1 MGAVGNWG
9 NCGSWIAD
17 CGSEAGR
24 RGRGDFGIRRKGH
37 RPLGGAGGSRVVLRF
52 PTSEF
57 RLFPGRFPF
66 SPFPLLPFS
75 RIPALQLPDHLSQR
89 QAVDVAHGEIVYA
102 ALAADGDHVDDVRM
116 VELRGSLGLV
126 LEPRHLPRIDD
137 RREGKNLQRH
147 AARQRDLLGLVDH
160 AHPAPSDL
168 ADESKIAQHACAR
181 RIARVNR
188 RLPAV
193 AADFEGGLADKLQ
206 ARQASPQAL
215 GHGRVP
221 VDELPRVGPPAGL
234 QVGQVRLE
242 GMGKFRVLLALRA
255 VACFRQRFDLHGTI
269 SGSLIAAR
277 NSFRGPQT
285 E

>member
-1 MGAVGNWG
+1 M
-9 NCGSWIAD
+9 
-17 CGSEAGR
+17 
-24 RGRGDFGIRRKGH
+24 
-37 RPLGGAGGSRVVLRF
+37 
-52 PTSEF
+52 
-57 RLFPGRFPF
+57 
-66 SPFPLLPFS
+66 
-75 RIPALQLPDHLSQR
+75 
-89 QAVDVAHGEIVYA
+89 YA
-102 ALAADGDHVDDVRM
+102 ALEADGDHVDDVRM

-206 ARQASPQAL
+206 ARQAGAQPVGDVRVL
-215 GHGRVP
+215 GDQLRG
-221 VDELPRVGPPAGL
+221 VGSPAGL
-234 QVGQVRLE
+234 QLGQVGLQR
-242 GMGKFRVLLALRA
+242 MGQLRVLLARRA
-255 VACFRQRFDLHGTI
+255 VSR
-269 SGSLIAAR
+269 
-277 NSFRGPQT
+277 FRGQFRLHAKSFCRSTSVPLVIPLSPVVIDENGARLSRAFVQRRFL
-285 E
+285 